1 MKKILEKMAS
11 FMVGSIFAVL
21 TWDAAMLSAV
31 TDGGVRVISWM
42 VFIFGLCLTLYW
54 IMVPREV
61 DRRLTLR
68 KKKSRQTCGNTLS
81 GIIGKFSIEV

>member
-21 TWDAAMLSAV
+21 TWDAAV
-31 TDGGVRVISWM
+31 TDGGVRVIAWM
-42 VFIFGLCLTLYW
+42 AFIFGLCLTLYW

-68 KKKSRQTCGNTLS
+68 KKRAARRAGTR
-81 GIIGKFSIEV
+81 

>member
-1 MKKILEKMAS
+1 MRKLYKKIYKALEKMAS

-31 TDGGVRVISWM
+31 TNGGVRVAAWM

-61 DRRLTLR
+61 DRQLSLR
-68 KKKSRQTCGNTLS
+68 KRKAARRAGTR
-81 GIIGKFSIEV
+81 